1 MMSKRSKHTQRMK
14 TPNVRNP
21 VLTVWDPGARVEV
34 CNNNNRISLTQRSET
49 THTKDIATKMIKLPK
64 PSSTRASPNKSQ
76 DSGFSDSGDSETSSS
91 IKSSD
96 NRPHVTRVY
105 FYSSSNLCGDSSESH
120 YQSPS
125 SLPIFSPNHLEKS
138 TRKCGN
144 SVSVQDI
151 SKNKEE
157 KSGLRV
163 ASSFAGNKMKQI
175 MNEKLVRKNAISASV
190 SYECNK
196 LRNYG
201 GERNSIGSNCSVS
214 SGRKIEEISKLDN
227 TQQSTRNPLG
237 SFADHRNIIQ
247 LTADDTLGEPEIN
260 RMNSITVLLNE
271 FRKEDSSYCDDKHAR
286 IYTTNSSPVAMT
298 ASISLP
304 SSPSISEFSENSS
317 FSSGS
322 SNFQPL
328 KRNPIDHWLSELP
341 SLCESECSVMLQ
353 SKSLQGPEYNTTSKC
368 QIYQDIKI
376 IQEQARQVSKC
387 FADLCRILSSQ
398 SRNEKLVTTITV
410 LKNEV
415 HKLISS
421 NSARRKVS
429 ILMNDELLELPGL
442 KIKKLP
448 GDIHDGDNNN
458 VLLKEHQKILNLL
471 HDLTVSSMSMNKSH
485 LAEIVE
491 IVTQFGSCLTV
502 LVELM
507 LSAKVEVIVSSL
519 KDPTSVSDLEIS
531 LVNITSLGLEGNHL
545 CRLVTKYG
553 GVSLLVRLLTNNK
566 FKSVRGIVLRS
577 LGTVCSVL
585 EAIRQLEEVRGVE
598 VIARMLGERGSSE
611 MERAEAA
618 GVLAQVTSPWIED
631 NDYVLGVTENAFYL
645 VKSLTDMCRNTK
657 CAEAF
662 LLSSAALANLSFL
675 SPLILTAMS
684 QMDTVSVLLSF
695 LSHNVSPSI
704 YIQDQVA
711 TVLANMA
718 ARQDTRDLLL
728 NCDLV
733 HVLLY
738 LLAASPTKSELPV
751 MAATQRVQQK
761 AAISIGRLATEPSV
775 VSGVLSG
782 SGLERLVELS
792 VCKKA
797 RLDSDSTLVAVIT
810 AVRKISLSR
819 NISHLLENL
828 GATELLNPCLVNS
841 FKLFSTKHESFV

>member
-1 MMSKRSKHTQRMK
+1 
-14 TPNVRNP
+14 
-21 VLTVWDPGARVEV
+21 
-34 CNNNNRISLTQRSET
+34 
-49 THTKDIATKMIKLPK
+49 
-64 PSSTRASPNKSQ
+64 
-76 DSGFSDSGDSETSSS
+76 
-91 IKSSD
+91 
-96 NRPHVTRVY
+96 
-105 FYSSSNLCGDSSESH
+105 
-120 YQSPS
+120 
-125 SLPIFSPNHLEKS
+125 
-138 TRKCGN
+138 
-144 SVSVQDI
+144 VSVQDI
-151 SKNKEE
+151 SKSKEE
-157 KSGLRV
+157 KNGLRIV
-163 ASSFAGNKMKQI
+163 TSFSGNKMKQI
-175 MNEKLVRKNAISASV
+175 MNEKLVRKSAISAPI

-201 GERNSIGSNCSVS
+201 SERNSIGSNSSVNS
-214 SGRKIEEISKLDN
+214 CRKFEETSTKLDN
-227 TQQSTRNPLG
+227 AQQSTKNPLG
-237 SFADHRNIIQ
+237 PFADHRNIIR
-247 LTADDTLGEPEIN
+247 LTTDGNLGEPEIN

-271 FRKEDSSYCDDKHAR
+271 FRKEDTSYCDDKQAR

-353 SKSLQGPEYNTTSKC
+353 SKSLAGPEYNTTSKC
-368 QIYQDIKI
+368 QMYQDIKI

-387 FADLCRILSSQ
+387 FADLCKILSSQ
-398 SRNEKLVTTITV
+398 SRNEKLVTSISV

-421 NSARRKVS
+421 NTARRKVS

-442 KIKKLP
+442 KMKKPP
-448 GDIHDGDNNN
+448 GDILESDKNN

-519 KDPTSVSDLEIS
+519 KDPSSVSDLEVS

-553 GVSLLVRLLTNNK
+553 GVSLLVKLLTNNK
-566 FKSVRGIVLRS
+566 YKSVRGVVLRS
-577 LGTVCSVL
+577 LGTICCVL

-645 VKSLTDMCRNTK
+645 VKSLSDICLNSNFGET
-657 CAEAF
+657 F
-662 LLSSAALANLSFL
+662 LLSSSALANLSFL

-695 LSHNVSPSI
+695 LTHNVSPSI

-718 ARQDTRDLLL
+718 ARQDTQ
-728 NCDLV
+728 DLV
-733 HVLLY
+733 HHADLVQALLF
-738 LLAASPTKSELPV
+738 LLNASPTTSQVPML
-751 MAATQRVQQK
+751 AATQRVQQK
-761 AAISIGRLATEPSV
+761 AAIAIARLSTEPSV

>member
-1 MMSKRSKHTQRMK
+1 MSKRSKYTQRMK
-14 TPNVRNP
+14 TPNLRNP
-21 VLTVWDPGARVEV
+21 ALTIWDPGTISDV
-34 CNNNNRISLTQRSET
+34 CNNNRISLNQRNDTNHAKE
-49 THTKDIATKMIKLPK
+49 IKTNIIHLPK
-64 PSSTRASPNKSQ
+64 SPSTRASPNKSQ

-96 NRPHVTRVY
+96 SRPHVTRVY
-105 FYSSSNLCGDSSESH
+105 FYSSSNLYNESSESH

-125 SLPIFSPNHLEKS
+125 SLPVFPPNLIEKPS
-138 TRKCGN
+138 KNFGN

-151 SKNKEE
+151 AKNKDE
-157 KSGLRV
+157 KAGLRG
-163 ASSFAGNKMKQI
+163 ASSFSGNKAKYNT
-175 MNEKLVRKNAISASV
+175 NEKIVRKNAISAPI

-196 LRNYG
+196 LKNYG
-201 GERNSIGSNCSVS
+201 SEKNHIGSNCSVI
-214 SGRKIEEISKLDN
+214 SGRKFEENSANFDKSHSL
-227 TQQSTRNPLG
+227 SRNPQGLY
-237 SFADHRNIIQ
+237 ADHRNVIR
-247 LTADDTLGEPEIN
+247 LTTDDSLSEPEIN

-271 FRKEDSSYCDDKHAR
+271 FRKEDPSYCDEKHATA
-286 IYTTNSSPVAMT
+286 YPTNSSPVAMT

-304 SSPSISEFSENSS
+304 SSPSISDFSENSS

-353 SKSLQGPEYNTTSKC
+353 SKSLQGPEYNTASKC
-368 QIYQDIKI
+368 QSYQDIKI

-398 SRNEKLVTTITV
+398 SRNEKLLASITV

-421 NSARRKVS
+421 NSAKRKVS
-429 ILMNDELLELPGL
+429 ILMNDDLMELPGL
-442 KIKKLP
+442 KMKKLP
-448 GDIHDGDNNN
+448 SDILESDKNSI
-458 VLLKEHQKILNLL
+458 LIKEHQKIQNLL
-471 HDLTVSSMSMNKSH
+471 HDLTVSSMNMNKSH
-485 LAEIVE
+485 LAKIVE
-491 IVTQFGSCLTV
+491 IVTQFGACLTV

-507 LSAKVEVIVSSL
+507 LSAKVEAIVSSL
-519 KDPTSVSDLEIS
+519 KDPSSVSELEVS

-553 GVSLLVRLLTNNK
+553 GVSMLVRLLTNSK

-577 LGTVCSVL
+577 LGTVCCVL

-598 VIARMLGERGSSE
+598 VIARLLGEKSSTE
-611 MERAEAA
+611 MEKAEAA

-631 NDYVLGVTENAFYL
+631 NDYVLGVTENAFFL
-645 VKSLTDMCRNTK
+645 VKSLTDMCRSTK

-695 LSHNVSPSI
+695 LSRNVSPSI

-738 LLAASPTKSELPV
+738 LLAASPAKSELPV

-761 AAISIGRLATEPSV
+761 AAISIGRLANEPSV
-775 VSGVLSG
+775 VAGVLSG

-810 AVRKISLSR
+810 AVRKISLSH
-819 NISHLLENL
+819 NITHLLENL